1 MDWPTELTKSQTP
14 YAGDPTSCRIL
25 IVDDEE
31 ANRAYLQ
38 RLLDLGGYD
47 YVSIAKN
54 GQEALAMMLTESP
67 DIVLLDLQMPVLDGY
82 ETLKVMHRFNEGKA
96 FLPVV
101 VLTSDTAT
109 HARKAALEL
118 GASDFLTKPVDA
130 IELLLRVRNF
140 LTMRVWSQELTA
152 RNRDL
157 ETRVRQRTQELEDAQ
172 IEIVERLALAG
183 EHRDDD
189 TGKHTIRVGRLSAL
203 IASRLGLDETTV
215 RLITLAARLHDLG
228 KLAVPDAILLKPDKL
243 TATEFAV
250 VQGHCETGARIL
262 SNSRTPLLQMAERI
276 AMAHHERFDG
286 RGYPAGTAQADIP
299 IEARIVAVADVFDA
313 LTHDRPYKKAWPVE
327 LAIEEIQSQRG
338 RQFDPAVVDAF
349 LQVVDAEAA
358 SSLLH

>member
-1 MDWPTELTKSQTP
+1 MFDSQ
-14 YAGDPTSCRIL
+14 DPLRCRIL
-25 IVDDEE
+25 VVDDEP
-31 ANRAYLQ
+31 ANREYLT

-47 YVSIAKN
+47 HVSTAKN
-54 GQEALAMMLTESP
+54 GQEALTLLLTESP

-82 ETLKVMHRFNEGKA
+82 ETLGALKKLNYGKA

-101 VLTSDTAT
+101 VLTSDTT
-109 HARKAALEL
+109 NHARKAALEL

-140 LTMRVWSQELTA
+140 LTMRIWSQALSA
-152 RNRDL
+152 RNVDL
-157 ETRVRQRTQELEDAQ
+157 EARVRQRTQELEDAQ

-189 TGKHTIRVGRLSAL
+189 TGQHTLRVGRLSAL
-203 IASRLGLDETTV
+203 IASALGLDTSTV
-215 RLITLAARLHDLG
+215 RLISLAARLHDLG

-262 SNSRTPLLQMAERI
+262 ANSRTPLLQMAERI

-286 RGYPAGTAQADIP
+286 TGYPSGLAQSDIP
-299 IEARIVAVADVFDA
+299 LEARIVAVADVFDA
-313 LTHDRPYKKAWPVE
+313 LTHNRPYKSAWTVE
-327 LAIEEIQSQRG
+327 DAVAEIVNSSG
-338 RQFDPAVVDAF
+338 KQFDPNVVSAF
-349 LQVVDAEAA
+349 IDIIEAHQFEVA
-358 SSLLH
+358 TA